1 MVNPAVPFRFTR
13 RNNRIPAF
21 LFLVWLLAGCGPNN
35 SSENSQ
41 ESEAHRSASTED
53 AAPEV
58 HTDLFPGLTAFYK
71 KQYPAFDPTAFEMTG
86 ELRDQQYIT
95 TAYDEKQAAAFRPLL
110 TYNAD
115 SSMALDMF
123 SGSYVAFSKNGQTK
137 FEPGEPDTEVAV
149 IDFKSNTRKRIF
161 YTGPSFLVQDVQWV
175 NDSVI
180 LLAGAMPYDP
190 DMVIPQIHR
199 IFLAEGIHEIYEIR
213 DPAPVNFNEYHQE
226 IIKTKLDGRK
236 KEF

>member
-1 MVNPAVPFRFTR
+1 MLVAQFTGHFKCSGVKG
-13 RNNRIPAF
+13 RIL
-21 LFLVWLLAGCGPNN
+21 LFIKCGQAG
-35 SSENSQ
+35 
-41 ESEAHRSASTED
+41 
-53 AAPEV
+53 
-58 HTDLFPGLTAFYK
+58 
-71 KQYPAFDPTAFEMTG
+71 
-86 ELRDQQYIT
+86 
-95 TAYDEKQAAAFRPLL
+95 
-110 TYNAD
+110 
-115 SSMALDMF
+115 
-123 SGSYVAFSKNGQTK
+123 
-137 FEPGEPDTEVAV
+137 
-149 IDFKSNTRKRIF
+149 KRIF